1 MSHRF
6 AYAKRLTA
14 SDALV
19 ISAIDGITCPV
30 PILFRQREQNGRP
43 K

>member
-1 MSHRF
+1 MSYRF

-19 ISAIDGITCPV
+19 ISAIDGRHRLPRTDI
-30 PILFRQREQNGRP
+30 ISSA
-43 K
+43 